1 MLHCNRPPDNRSCPN
16 SQRGHDM
23 SKAKTA
29 GEKAANSAETALE
42 NGAAALKTGLEKAL
56 KGYDAF
62 LGYGKE
68 TAEAVMKS
76 ATVAGKGV
84 ESINNELDSF
94 SKQSI
99 EESVAATKAVMG
111 SKSVHEAFEF
121 QTDFAKSAFEA
132 YVAELSKISELAT
145 TATKD
150 TFAPFKGRV
159 QAWLDVVQSTRAA

>member
-1 MLHCNRPPDNRSCPN
+1 
-16 SQRGHDM
+16 M

-29 GEKAANSAETALE
+29 GEKAANTAETALE

-84 ESINNELDSF
+84 EGINNELYSF

-99 EESVAATKAVMG
+99 EDSVAATKAVMG
-111 SKSVHEAFEF
+111 SKSVHEAFEL
-121 QTDFAKSAFEA
+121 QTDFAKTAFES
-132 YVAELSKISELAT
+132 YVEELTKFNELV
-145 TATKD
+145 TATAKD
-150 TFAPFKGRV
+150 SFAPIQGRY
-159 QAWLDVVQSTRAA
+159 QAWVELVQSARAA

>member
-1 MLHCNRPPDNRSCPN
+1 
-16 SQRGHDM
+16 M
-23 SKAKTA
+23 SKTKTA
-29 GEKAANSAETALE
+29 GEKAANSAETAME
-42 NGAAALKTGLEKAL
+42 NGAAALKNGLEKAL

-84 ESINNELDSF
+84 ETINNELYSF

-99 EESVAATKAVMG
+99 EDSVAATKAVMG

-132 YVAELSKISELAT
+132 YVAEMSKISELAT

>member
-1 MLHCNRPPDNRSCPN
+1 
-16 SQRGHDM
+16 M
-23 SKAKTA
+23 SKTKTA

-42 NGAAALKTGLEKAL
+42 NGAAAMKSGLEKAL

-84 ESINNELDSF
+84 ETINNELYSF

-99 EESVAATKAVMG
+99 EDSVAATKAVMG

-121 QTDFAKSAFEA
+121 QTDFAKQAFEA
-132 YVAELSKISELAT
+132 YVAEMSKISELAT
-145 TATKD
+145 NATKD

>member
-1 MLHCNRPPDNRSCPN
+1 
-16 SQRGHDM
+16 M

-29 GEKAANSAETALE
+29 TDKATATAEYAIA
-42 NGAAALKTGLEKAL
+42 NGAEAFKAGFD
-56 KGYDAF
+56 KAIKNYDLV
-62 LGYGKE
+62 LGYGKD

-84 ESINNELDSF
+84 ETINGEIYAY

-99 EESVAATKAVMG
+99 EDTVAATKAVMG

-132 YVAELSKISELAT
+132 YVAELSKLSELT
-145 TATKD
+145 TAAAKNS
-150 TFAPFKGRV
+150 FAPFKGRV
-159 QAWLDVVQSTRAA
+159 QAWLDVVQTTRAA

>member
-1 MLHCNRPPDNRSCPN
+1 
-16 SQRGHDM
+16 M
-23 SKAKTA
+23 SKTKTA

-42 NGAAALKTGLEKAL
+42 NGAAAMKSGFEKAL

-84 ESINNELDSF
+84 ETINNELYSF

-99 EESVAATKAVMG
+99 EDSVAATKAVMG

>member
-1 MLHCNRPPDNRSCPN
+1 
-16 SQRGHDM
+16 M

-29 GEKAANSAETALE
+29 GEKAANTAETALE

-56 KGYDAF
+56 KGYDAY

-84 ESINNELDSF
+84 ETINNEIYSY

-99 EESVAATKAVMG
+99 EDSVAATKAVMG

-121 QTDFAKSAFEA
+121 QTDFAKSASHA

-145 TATKD
+145 AATKD

-159 QAWLDVVQSTRAA
+159 QAWLDVVQSSRAA